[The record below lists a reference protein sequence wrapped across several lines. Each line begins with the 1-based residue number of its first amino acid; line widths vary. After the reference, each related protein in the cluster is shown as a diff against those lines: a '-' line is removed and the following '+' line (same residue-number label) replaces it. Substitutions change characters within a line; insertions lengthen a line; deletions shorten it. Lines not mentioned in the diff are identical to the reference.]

1 MSSSTPDSDKTTTS
15 SKKSAFDALAASRL
29 VTELRGN
36 FASGKTRSYEWRLLQ
51 LNAIAKLVVDH
62 EQEIV
67 DALRNDLGKPPL
79 ETVAYEV
86 SSFTLLLVCVLFIYI
101 YSWFDYG
108 SGKGIFQKI
117 ENRWIL

>member
-1 MSSSTPDSDKTTTS
+1 MSSTPQDSVKTTASAKNT
-15 SKKSAFDALAASRL
+15 AFDAEAASRL
-29 VTELRGN
+29 VNELRRN
-36 FASGKTRSYEWRLLQ
+36 FASNKTRSYEWRLSQ
-51 LNAIAKLVVDH
+51 LNALEKLVVVH